1 MKRTDFLK
9 FIASFDLSVK
19 KLHKLF
25 DFYSQENIE
34 FDIVKQEK
42 FIEIVGKENISKIQI
57 NANTLYLD
65 RFLDK
70 LYENQIQILSFEDK
84 NYPEKLKRIDDPPYF
99 LFYKGDVSLLNKK
112 SLAIIGSRT
121 PSNYG
126 RVVTE
131 RFSKEVAESG
141 LVVVSGLAYGVDSIA
156 HRKALELNQ
165 KTIAVLGGGFD
176 KIYPSQHTDLAS
188 EIARKGLIISE
199 YSPSVLPTK
208 YTFPQRNRIV
218 AGISDGILIT
228 EAGAKSGTI
237 ITKDL
242 ALDYGIPIFAVP
254 GNITSEKSEGTNNII
269 AHGQGQCV
277 LSASDILEELG
288 INQISNKKVYQL
300 TFEEQ
305 MIYDLLCQGENNP
318 DVICEKTGLNVNKLN
333 SLLVSLEI
341 RDIVKKMPGGFYS
354 LS

>member
-156 HRKALELNQ
+156 HRKAFSN
-165 KTIAVLGGGFD
+165 
-176 KIYPSQHTDLAS
+176 YPA
-188 EIARKGLIISE
+188 
-199 YSPSVLPTK
+199 
-208 YTFPQRNRIV
+208 
-218 AGISDGILIT
+218 
-228 EAGAKSGTI
+228 
-237 ITKDL
+237 
-242 ALDYGIPIFAVP
+242 
-254 GNITSEKSEGTNNII
+254 II
-269 AHGQGQCV
+269 AW
-277 LSASDILEELG
+277 SS
-288 INQISNKKVYQL
+288 
-300 TFEEQ
+300 
-305 MIYDLLCQGENNP
+305 
-318 DVICEKTGLNVNKLN
+318 
-333 SLLVSLEI
+333 
-341 RDIVKKMPGGFYS
+341 
-354 LS
+354 